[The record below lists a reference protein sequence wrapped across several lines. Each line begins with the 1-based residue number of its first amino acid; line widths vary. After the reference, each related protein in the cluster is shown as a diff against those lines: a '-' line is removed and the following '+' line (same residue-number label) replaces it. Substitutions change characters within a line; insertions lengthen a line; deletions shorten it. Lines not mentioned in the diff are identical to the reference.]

1 MKKEGHELTIVS
13 AISKETSK
21 SIEFVLVSN
30 TDLIGGKLFNS
41 TEDIE
46 DIARRMQKVIHT

>member
-13 AISKETSK
+13 AILKETSK
-21 SIEFVLVSN
+21 SMGYVLDDN
-30 TDLIGGKLFNS
+30 TDLIGGKLFES

-46 DIARRMQKVIHT
+46 DIARRM